1 MTRVHHVLL
10 DTASEEALE
19 LGVGELSVKRD
30 TENISLS
37 QALQVAPGLTQS
49 INRLC
54 AKQAPPTPEGY
65 PLTHSVLVGSP
76 LASELSRYNSGC
88 PTHPPRHI
96 HTLQPSQELTP

>member
-1 MTRVHHVLL
+1 MTCVHHVLL

-19 LGVGELSVKRD
+19 LGVGGVSVKQD

-49 INRLC
+49 INHLC

-65 PLTHSVLVGSP
+65 PLTHSISP
-76 LASELSRYNSGC
+76 LVSD
-88 PTHPPRHI
+88 
-96 HTLQPSQELTP
+96 LTR